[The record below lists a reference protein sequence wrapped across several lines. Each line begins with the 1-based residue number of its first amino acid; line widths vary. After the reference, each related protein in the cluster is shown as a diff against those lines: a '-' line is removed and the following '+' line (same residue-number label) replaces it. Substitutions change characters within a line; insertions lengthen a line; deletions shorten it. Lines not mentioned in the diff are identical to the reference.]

1 MSFTPFAFIVEGANV
16 GDDPNGIGAEVGS
29 KF

>member
-1 MSFTPFAFIVEGANV
+1 MSFTPFAFIVEGANGGTDTTGV
-16 GDDPNGIGAEVGS
+16 GAEIGF